1 MTPTGGW
8 CHAWSSSKNDKAV
21 QGKRSAQNTST
32 NINQEEREQDQ
43 PGRLVERPAGQSIQQ
58 AKYLTSSYLY
68 PGGTRREGGVSFLGN
83 IGPMF
88 SDHSGHWVS
97 GVNIRIPYQWGPGQ
111 VWTTFFNPNKGAGTL
126 PGAGDVVVIVS
137 LSLVRA
143 RSRKVKLSS
152 PQPPLRIII
161 SII

>member
-32 NINQEEREQDQ
+32 NTNQEEREQDQ

-68 PGGTRREGGVSFLGN
+68 PGGTRREGGVSFPGN
-83 IGPMF
+83 TGPVF
-88 SDHSGHWVS
+88 SDHPGHWVS
-97 GVNIRIPYQWGPGQ
+97 GAENIRSQHRPRVSHPGVQVKSGLHFSTLIKGLGPCRGQ
-111 VWTTFFNPNKGAGTL
+111 GMLLLLFPCPW
-126 PGAGDVVVIVS
+126 
-137 LSLVRA
+137 
-143 RSRKVKLSS
+143 
-152 PQPPLRIII
+152 
-161 SII
+161 